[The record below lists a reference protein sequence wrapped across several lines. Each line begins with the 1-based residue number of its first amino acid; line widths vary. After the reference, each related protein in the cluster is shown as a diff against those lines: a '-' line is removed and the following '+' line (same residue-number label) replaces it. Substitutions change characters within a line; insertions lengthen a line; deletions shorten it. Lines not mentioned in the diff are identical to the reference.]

1 MHIYEYMRDRA
12 SLLLTICAIVCLI
25 VVMLYLL
32 SISWLLID
40 VLLIGIILC
49 VLIGTTID
57 YVLYLRTLRAFNT
70 LAVVCIRLQ
79 HTYQLRSNLAV
90 ILYHAYIRHN
100 AYLTCV
106 AEQRSY

>member
-57 YVLYLRTLRAFNT
+57 YIFYVVFAPSIYLPLFHQLMFFWTRVICAQLCVRLRQS
-70 LAVVCIRLQ
+70 CKMQ
-79 HTYQLRSNLAV
+79 
-90 ILYHAYIRHN
+90 
-100 AYLTCV
+100 
-106 AEQRSY
+106 